1 MKLLLLFTIILSCAM
16 AGTPFLGIS
25 TPEPNRNLGA
35 GTLNELP
42 LECTRLLQ
50 DLVITDYGVIPSG
63 SPRDNDL

>member
-1 MKLLLLFTIILSCAM
+1 MKLLILTIALLSCVL
-16 AGTPFLGIS
+16 AGTPFLGQ
-25 TPEPNRNLGA
+25 PEPKRNLGA

-42 LECTRLLQ
+42 LECNRLLT